1 MIRGRTAAPVVPFS
15 ASMERFVNATASQ
28 PDLRAIPLAHLVLA
42 PENVR
47 TTPPS
52 PADQAQLTVS
62 IQAHGV
68 LESLV
73 VRSDEPAPDGSE
85 RFAVI
90 AGGRR
95 LSALNVLLEDG
106 NIDAA
111 YPVPCQ
117 IVSNDNSAE
126 LSLVENVM
134 RIAMH
139 PADQVVAFKML
150 ADAGSTAASIAA
162 RFGVTE
168 RLVEQ
173 RLRLGSLA
181 PQLLDAYRADQC
193 DLETLKAFTIT
204 SDHERQLAVWN
215 QLAQQG
221 YRPSG
226 WQVRRIIT
234 DEPIPATAAIAR
246 FVGLDAYQAAGGPVL
261 RDLFADEDDRGIW
274 FEDQALLNDLATR
287 KLVTVADELSLR
299 WKWAEA
305 MPEADWST
313 TASYG
318 RIHPVPGEPTDDET
332 AEIERLRTRHDE
344 LANLDEEEWTEE
356 LADEAESI
364 DTRLH
369 EIEATVEARSYF
381 RPDAFAMAGC
391 IATIARDGS
400 LHVIA
405 GLVHPE
411 DIPANTGND
420 AAGSPDNNAS
430 STAAGQV
437 DNPAY
442 TAPFSSAPDPAT
454 QARKKAGVGIG
465 LADDLRAIRT
475 AIVKAH
481 LSRDFEAAFDL
492 MLFQIAR
499 AVFSQGYMP
508 DALDIMTKPTPDRPS
523 NRHGHDDFASWSPA
537 EATLEDLSHLS
548 FDWMEIE
555 DDGEAFAAMC
565 ALPAAEKQS
574 LFAAATAR
582 TVKGQLAFEHHA
594 RPELEATV
602 ARLDIDFASTVRP
615 TADMFWSRV
624 PKKGILDIARATLG
638 QDWAVSHGKFRKPDL
653 AKAMDAAIR
662 QGRAA
667 RRCQPGRPRRRS
679 RLGAARLQG
688 LRRRLP
694 LRPRRP
700 QTSFRKRSRRKATDR
715 AGARDLTERALHG
728 PARQRAQHR
737 AVREPRCRPVPGR
750 RHPGP
755 RRTHVERRHG
765 RNRRHERCPHRG
777 RQPPRHRLP
786 CRTHQRP

>member
-1 MIRGRTAAPVVPFS
+1 MNTTAP
-15 ASMERFVNATASQ
+15 Q

-52 PADQAQLTVS
+52 PADQTQLKVS

-95 LSALNVLLEDG
+95 LSALNILLEDG

-117 IVSNDNSAE
+117 VVSNDNSAE

-139 PADQVVAFKML
+139 PADQVVAFKAL

-181 PQLLDAYRADQC
+181 PQLLDAYREDQC
-193 DLETLKAFTIT
+193 DLETLKAFTVT
-204 SDHERQLAVWN
+204 TDHERQVAVWN

-234 DEPIPATAAIAR
+234 EEPIPATAAIAR
-246 FVGLDAYQAAGGPVL
+246 FVGLDAYQAAGGTVL
-261 RDLFADEDDRGIW
+261 RDLFSDDDDRGIW
-274 FEDQALLNDLATR
+274 FEDQALLNDLATKR
-287 KLVTVADELSLR
+287 LVTVADELSQH

-305 MPEADWST
+305 MSEADWST

-318 RIHPVPGEPTDDET
+318 RIHPVPGEPTDDEDQ
-332 AEIERLRTRHDE
+332 EIERLRTRHDE
-344 LANLDEEEWTEE
+344 LANLEDDEWTEE
-356 LADEAESI
+356 LANEAETI
-364 DTRLH
+364 DIRLH

-405 GLVHPE
+405 GLVRPDDMPDPE
-411 DIPANTGND
+411 ATGTNGSAPANISGPTSSGPAD
-420 AAGSPDNNAS
+420 APP
-430 STAAGQV
+430 V
-437 DNPAY
+437 
-442 TAPFSSAPDPAT
+442 TAPFSAPPDPAA
-454 QARKKAGVGIG
+454 QARKNAGIG
-465 LADDLRAIRT
+465 IALGDDLRAIRT
-475 AIVKAH
+475 AIVKTH
-481 LSRDFEAAFDL
+481 LSQNFGAAFDL
-492 MLFQIAR
+492 VLFQMAR
-499 AVFSQGYMP
+499 SVFTQSYMP
-508 DALDIMTKPTPDRPS
+508 DALDIMSKPTPDRPS
-523 NRHGHDDFASWSPA
+523 NRHGHEDFASWSPA
-537 EATLEDLSHLS
+537 EAILEDVSHLR

-565 ALPAAEKQS
+565 GLSADEKQS
-574 LFAAATAR
+574 LFAAAVAR

-615 TADMFWSRV
+615 TADMFWSRIA
-624 PKKGILDIARATLG
+624 KKGILDIARETLG

-653 AKAMDAAIR
+653 AKAMHTAFAKGAPPVGVSQDGHAA
-662 QGRAA
+662 ALSWTL
-667 RRCQPGRPRRRS
+667 PGFKAFDSSGPDRPDE
-679 RLGAARLQG
+679 Q
-688 LRRRLP
+688 
-694 LRPRRP
+694 
-700 QTSFRKRSRRKATDR
+700 
-715 AGARDLTERALHG
+715 
-728 PARQRAQHR
+728 
-737 AVREPRCRPVPGR
+737 PVPANISDPQQAAPEPDTPASPPASDQPATVEADADKQQAAGSQVHDVPMPNDVTAIIDAMNAVPTADGSPR
-750 RHPGP
+750 VIVSHVGP
-755 RRTHVERRHG
+755 VNDHDEDLPEFLRTV
-765 RNRRHERCPHRG
+765 
-777 RQPPRHRLP
+777 
-786 CRTHQRP
+786 

>member
-1 MIRGRTAAPVVPFS
+1 M
-15 ASMERFVNATASQ
+15 NATASQ
-28 PDLRAIPLAHLVLA
+28 PDLRAIPLACLALA

-52 PADQAQLTVS
+52 PADQTQLKVS

-95 LSALNVLLEDG
+95 LSALNILLEDG

-117 IVSNDNSAE
+117 VVSNDNSAE

-139 PADQVVAFKML
+139 PADQVVAFKAL

-181 PQLLDAYRADQC
+181 PQLLDAYRDDQC
-193 DLETLKAFTIT
+193 DLETLKAFTVT
-204 SDHERQLAVWN
+204 TDHERQLAVWN
-215 QLAQQG
+215 QVAQQG

-234 DEPIPATAAIAR
+234 EEPIPATAAIAR

-261 RDLFADEDDRGIW
+261 RDLFSDDDDRGIW
-274 FEDQALLNDLATR
+274 FEDQALLNDLATKR
-287 KLVTVADELSLR
+287 LVTVADELSQR

-305 MPEADWST
+305 MPEADWSA

-318 RIHPVPGEPTDDET
+318 RIHPVPGEPTDDEDG
-332 AEIERLRTRHDE
+332 EIERLRTRHDE
-344 LANLDEEEWTEE
+344 LANLDDDEWTEE

-364 DTRLH
+364 DIRLH

-405 GLVHPE
+405 GLVRPE
-411 DIPANTGND
+411 DMPDPEATGTNGSAPADISGPTSSGPDD
-420 AAGSPDNNAS
+420 APP
-430 STAAGQV
+430 V
-437 DNPAY
+437 
-442 TAPFSSAPDPAT
+442 TAPFSAPPDPAA
-454 QARKKAGVGIG
+454 QARKNAGIGIG
-465 LADDLRAIRT
+465 LGDDLRAIRT
-475 AIVKAH
+475 AIVKTH
-481 LSRDFEAAFDL
+481 LSQNFGAAFDL
-492 MLFQIAR
+492 MLFQMAR
-499 AVFSQGYMP
+499 SVFTQSYVP
-508 DALDIMTKPTPDRPS
+508 DALDIMSKPTPDRPS
-523 NRHGHDDFASWSPA
+523 NRHDHEEFASWSPA
-537 EATLEDLSHLS
+537 EAILEDISHLR
-548 FDWMEIE
+548 FDWMEIK
-555 DDGEAFAAMC
+555 DDGEAFAAMG
-565 ALPAAEKQS
+565 ALSADEKQS
-574 LFAAATAR
+574 LFAAAVAR

-602 ARLDIDFASTVRP
+602 ARLDIDFASTIRP
-615 TADMFWSRV
+615 TADMFWSRIA
-624 PKKGILDIARATLG
+624 KKAILDIARETLG
-638 QDWAVSHGKFRKPDL
+638 QDWAVTHGKFRKPDL
-653 AKAMDAAIR
+653 AKAMHAAFAKGAPPVGVSQDGHEAALSWTLPGFRAFDGGTPDRPDEQPAPADVSDPQQTAPAPDEPATSEADAGKHQEAGSQVHDVTAMIDAMNAVPTAD
-662 QGRAA
+662 GS
-667 RRCQPGRPRRRS
+667 PRVIIS
-679 RLGAARLQG
+679 HVGPVNGHDHDHDEDLPEF
-688 LRRRLP
+688 LR
-694 LRPRRP
+694 
-700 QTSFRKRSRRKATDR
+700 T
-715 AGARDLTERALHG
+715 
-728 PARQRAQHR
+728 
-737 AVREPRCRPVPGR
+737 V
-750 RHPGP
+750 
-755 RRTHVERRHG
+755 
-765 RNRRHERCPHRG
+765 
-777 RQPPRHRLP
+777 
-786 CRTHQRP
+786 